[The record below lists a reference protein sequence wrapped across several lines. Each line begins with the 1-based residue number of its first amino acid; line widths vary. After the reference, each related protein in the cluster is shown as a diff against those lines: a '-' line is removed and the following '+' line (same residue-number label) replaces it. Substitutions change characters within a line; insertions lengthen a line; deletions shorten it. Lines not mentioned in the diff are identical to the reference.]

1 MTGGETDRL
10 AACRRQFTVARMR
23 IFTGL
28 DYLLRRV
35 SHLGFLAASALLLI
49 VGLMGATDVVSTNL
63 LLKPIPGM
71 VELSGALLAVI
82 VFLGLAE
89 AQARGANIVID
100 IATQHLGPTARRL
113 SAIFSLA
120 IGTIFMALIAW
131 KATKLAGTSWQFN
144 ETALGAL
151 AFPVAPFKSVACFG
165 AWLSV
170 AEFARQLVYRI
181 AGLDSSRGAIDD

>member
-1 MTGGETDRL
+1 
-10 AACRRQFTVARMR
+10 MR
-23 IFTGL
+23 ILAGL
-28 DYLLRRV
+28 DYLLRRI
-35 SHLGFLAASALLLI
+35 SHLGFLVASTLLLF
-49 VGLMGATDVVSTNL
+49 VGVMGAADVVSTNL
-63 LLKPIPGM
+63 LLRPIPGM

-89 AQARGANIVID
+89 AQAQGSNIIID
-100 IATQHLGPTARRL
+100 VATQHLGPTAKRL
-113 SAIFSLA
+113 AAIFSLA

-131 KATKLAGTSWQFN
+131 KATKLAGTAWQFN

-170 AEFARQLVYRI
+170 AEFARQLTYRL
-181 AGLDSSRGAIDD
+181 AGIEIPGDRDHD